1 MADGGM
7 FIFAFAL
14 GLAVS
19 GMVASVLGA
28 AANLRAG
35 FYPPFVQRD
44 RVLIS
49 LLATMF
55 AGPVMLFNAAYDRW
69 RDGDL
74 ASLTFVIAVGIAA
87 VWTMALGILV
97 TELAWRAG
105 ILVT

>member
-1 MADGGM
+1 M

-19 GMVASVLGA
+19 GLVASALGA
-28 AANLRAG
+28 AADRRAG

-44 RVLIS
+44 RVLVS
-49 LLATMF
+49 LLSTMF
-55 AGPVMLFNAAYDRW
+55 AGPVMLYNAAYDGW
-69 RDGDL
+69 RDGKL
-74 ASLTFVIAVGIAA
+74 ASLSFAFALAVAA
-87 VWTMALGILV
+87 VWALALGILV

>member
-19 GMVASVLGA
+19 GLVASALGA

-44 RVLIS
+44 RILIS
-49 LLATMF
+49 LLATML
-55 AGPVMLFNAAYDRW
+55 AGPVMLFNAAYDGW
-69 RDGDL
+69 RDGNL
-74 ASLTFVIAVGIAA
+74 ASLPFVIAVGIAA